1 MWAGLKIGMSMPARY
16 LGYSVDTV
24 LLTAALMLATMLH
37 RAPFVDP
44 WLTTKILLVVA
55 YLVVGFRALNPDTVR
70 AWRSRLLLVALAT
83 FAVIYTVAR
92 SRGSALWT

>member
-1 MWAGLKIGMSMPARY
+1 MWAGLKIGMSTPARY

-44 WLTTKILLVVA
+44 WLTTKILLVMV
-55 YLVVGFRALNPDTVR
+55 YLVLGSYALNIDTAR
-70 AWRSRLLLVALAT
+70 PWRQRLFPVALAT